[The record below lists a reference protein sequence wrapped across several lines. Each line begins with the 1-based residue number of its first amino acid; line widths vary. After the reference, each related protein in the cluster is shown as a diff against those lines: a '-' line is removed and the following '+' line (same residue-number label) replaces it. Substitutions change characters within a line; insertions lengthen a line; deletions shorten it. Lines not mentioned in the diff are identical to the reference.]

1 MSNLPMEP
9 LVHNAWYVAAWS
21 AELEDGPV
29 ARKIMGEDVVIFRS
43 GDGDVGAVED
53 RCSHRA
59 AKLSLGCPVRKGL
72 MCGYHGMVF
81 DADGK
86 CVENPGGEV
95 SASFD
100 IRAFP
105 VVERQQTIWI
115 WMGDAMTADASLIV
129 DFPFHDMTDDYHF
142 RFGHYEIGAN
152 YMLMVDNL
160 MDLTHLGYVHTST
173 IGGNPEEHDDA
184 ELTTSKTANGAEYT
198 RWMMSSTPP
207 PSFVKVAGFEG
218 KVDRWQNF
226 EYVAPSSVLQW
237 GGGHD
242 ADTGG
247 REDRDKPGGIV
258 VRLFHHATPIDDT
271 NFHYFFSTSL
281 RGQAPDGAGGIA
293 FHDDILEAFH
303 EDKVFIESQQ
313 EMIARDPERKLIL
326 RAHDKAV
333 ALSRIAI
340 RKMVEAEQASKAAE

>member
-1 MSNLPMEP
+1 MSNLAMEP
-9 LVHNAWYVAAWS
+9 LVRNAWYIAAWS
-21 AELEDGPV
+21 VELEDGTV
-29 ARKIMGEDVVIFRS
+29 SRRIMDEEVVIFR
-43 GDGDVGAVED
+43 DGEGAVGAVED
-53 RCSHRA
+53 RCSHRGA
-59 AKLSLGCPVRKGL
+59 RLSLGCPVRKGL

-81 DADGK
+81 DSDGK

-95 SASFD
+95 NSSFD

-105 VVERQQTIWI
+105 VVERQQAVWI
-115 WMGDAMTADASLIV
+115 WMGDPKLADATAII
-129 DFPFHDMTDDYHF
+129 DFPYHDDEEYHF

-173 IGGNPEEHDDA
+173 IGGNPQEHDDA
-184 ELTTSKTANGAEYT
+184 ELVTKKTENGAEYT
-198 RWMMSSTPP
+198 RWMMGSTPP
-207 PSFVKVAGFEG
+207 PSFVKVAGFKG

-226 EYVAPSSVLQW
+226 EYVAPASVLQW

-258 VRLFHHATPIDDT
+258 VRLFHHATPVDDT

-293 FHDDILEAFH
+293 FHEDILEAFQ
-303 EDKVFIESQQ
+303 EDKIFIESQQ
-313 EMIARDPERKLIL
+313 EMIARDPSRRLIL
-326 RAHDKAV
+326 RSHDKAV
-333 ALSRIAI
+333 ALSRVAI
-340 RKMVEAEQASKAAE
+340 RKMIDSEQAAKSAE